1 MNHKI
6 TNGLIFIFLLAL
18 TGCSVLNEDG
28 YPRDFEKSKAV
39 YFEGRKV
46 KEFKD
51 FDGNKMTARYFGYEK
66 DGKTIKHGL
75 YESYDENATKR
86 ADVIFCE
93 GIPDGIC
100 IYYRGDKNTVKMKGI
115 FRKGRPWEGK
125 LFCFGVADAV
135 FTFEDGKDIMLEDLD
150 GGTIAQGEW
159 KNDMRWEG
167 SFYNPTNGMIEYYDK
182 GNLSKSESLEDILKR
197 NDEQTAARETI
208 QAK

>member
-6 TNGLIFIFLLAL
+6 FNGLIFICLLAL

-28 YPRDFEKSKAV
+28 YPKEFENSRDVF
-39 YFEGRKV
+39 FEGRRV

-51 FDGNKMTARYFGYEK
+51 FTENKMTARYFGYEK
-66 DGKTIKHGL
+66 DGKTVKHGL
-75 YESYDENATKR
+75 YEGYDENGLKR

-93 GIPDGIC
+93 GIPDGIS
-100 IYYRGDKNTVKMKGI
+100 IYYRGDKGTVKMKGI

-125 LFCFGVADAV
+125 LFCFGVADAF
-135 FTFEDGKDIMLEDLD
+135 FTFKDGKNIMLEDLD
-150 GGTIAQGEW
+150 GGTISQGEW

-197 NDEQTAARETI
+197 NDEQKTARETK
-208 QAK
+208 AK

>member
-6 TNGLIFIFLLAL
+6 SNIFIFICLLAL

-28 YPRDFEKSKAV
+28 YPKEFEKSRDV
-39 YFEGRKV
+39 YFEGRRV

-51 FDGNKMTARYFGYEK
+51 FNENKMTARYFGYEK
-66 DGKTIKHGL
+66 DG
-75 YESYDENATKR
+75 R
-86 ADVIFCE
+86 
-93 GIPDGIC
+93 
-100 IYYRGDKNTVKMKGI
+100 
-115 FRKGRPWEGK
+115 

-135 FTFEDGKDIMLEDLD
+135 FTFENGKAIMLEDLD

-182 GNLSKSESLEDILKR
+182 GKLSKSESLGDVMKR
-197 NDEQTAARETI
+197 NDEQKTASE
-208 QAK
+208 AKAK